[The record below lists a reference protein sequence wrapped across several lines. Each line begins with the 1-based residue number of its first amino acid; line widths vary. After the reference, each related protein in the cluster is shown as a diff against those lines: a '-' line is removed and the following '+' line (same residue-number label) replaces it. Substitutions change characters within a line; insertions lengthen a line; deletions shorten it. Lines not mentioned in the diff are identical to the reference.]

1 MSQDVIAI
9 PFVDLGTQP
18 PQIRDEVLLRMARV
32 MDAGRY
38 ILGFEVEEFKQ
49 AFAHYMPGARLF
61 ARCTTPKGDCLLRHL
76 AKNKIFGGI
85 YYPNRLFKF
94 QPFNG
99 ATTILSDLSVCR
111 KYVDEILSLPMYP
124 EMTRDRVRS
133 IAESVRP
140 FAGAAIGS
148 V

>member
-9 PFVDLGTQP
+9 PFVDLGTQS

-61 ARCTTPKGDCLLRHL
+61 ARCTTPQGRLPTT
-76 AKNKIFGGI
+76 AFG
-85 YYPNRLFKF
+85 
-94 QPFNG
+94 
-99 ATTILSDLSVCR
+99 
-111 KYVDEILSLPMYP
+111 
-124 EMTRDRVRS
+124 
-133 IAESVRP
+133 
-140 FAGAAIGS
+140 
-148 V
+148 